1 MRKVGIYFHSRSE
14 AARELAHELCD
25 LIRPSLEA
33 VWVCSAWDDEATSRN
48 IDGTDMIISVGG
60 DGTVLRAARAVVPHP
75 VLILGVNMGRLGFL
89 AELTPAEAREKLPYI
104 LHGGGRVEMRTML
117 KAELL
122 APLNAPPISNWEY
135 HALNDVVAARSS
147 VGRPVYVSVSID
159 SVPLATYRADAVII
173 ATATGSTGYSLSAG
187 GPVLYPETQ
196 ALVLTPVAPHL
207 SAGTPLVLPASALVE
222 MRVEAEH
229 PAILSVD
236 GQEEIEMVSGAG
248 VRVSASPHVA
258 RFLRLGPPSSFYAS
272 LARRLGWIREDG
284 SMPPESDPPQKP
296 V

>member
-1 MRKVGIYFHSRSE
+1 
-14 AARELAHELCD
+14 
-25 LIRPSLEA
+25 
-33 VWVCSAWDDEATSRN
+33 
-48 IDGTDMIISVGG
+48 
-60 DGTVLRAARAVVPHP
+60 
-75 VLILGVNMGRLGFL
+75 
-89 AELTPAEAREKLPYI
+89 
-104 LHGGGRVEMRTML
+104 
-117 KAELL
+117 
-122 APLNAPPISNWEY
+122 
-135 HALNDVVAARSS
+135 
-147 VGRPVYVSVSID
+147 
-159 SVPLATYRADAVII
+159 
-173 ATATGSTGYSLSAG
+173 
-187 GPVLYPETQ
+187 VLYPETQ

-207 SAGTPLVLPASALVE
+207 SAGTPLVLPASAIVE

-296 V
+296 A